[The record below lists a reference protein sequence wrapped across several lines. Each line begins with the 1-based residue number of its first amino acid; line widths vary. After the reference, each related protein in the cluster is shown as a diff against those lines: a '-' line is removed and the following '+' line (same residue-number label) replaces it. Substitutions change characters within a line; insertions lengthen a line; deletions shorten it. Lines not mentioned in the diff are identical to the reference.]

1 MTVQNHRN
9 MNTNTVTEEKTPK
22 AVRGA
27 DMEPGEAIE
36 LHHNSKNVCYRISSL
51 VK

>member
-1 MTVQNHRN
+1 MTGQNHKN

-27 DMEPGEAIE
+27 DIEPGEATE
-36 LHHNSKNVCYRISSL
+36 FHHNSKNVCYRIGSL

>member
-27 DMEPGEAIE
+27 DIAPGEAIE
-36 LHHNSKNVCYRISSL
+36 FHHNSKTVCYRMGSL